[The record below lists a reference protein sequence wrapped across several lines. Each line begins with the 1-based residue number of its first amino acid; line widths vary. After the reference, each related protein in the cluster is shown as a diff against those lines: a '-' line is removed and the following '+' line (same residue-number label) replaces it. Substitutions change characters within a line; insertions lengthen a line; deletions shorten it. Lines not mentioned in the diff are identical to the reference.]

1 MPRTLCLAAALLR
14 APAIAA
20 TVAGYLLPGDVHAAP
35 GEQLSGDD
43 ELELVSGAVRRGTL
57 VSEVPNDEVS
67 IIVLGSSEAR
77 SFPWSEVAEIRRGK
91 YAPTET
97 TDDPDGADSAAPP
110 YVDAAT
116 PTAEPP
122 QEDPSG
128 THVHIEVDESRVRP
142 VSLFRITGEGVASG
156 SGGTASATFFEEAC
170 TDPCNRRVPAGE
182 FFIAGQGVSHSKRF
196 RLRDG
201 GSTKIHVRPG
211 SRGLRFAGIMF
222 VGLGGMT
229 LGSGVMVL
237 GLSADAASEDSAAK
251 LRRIGGIMM
260 GAGAVPLVAG
270 IPMIIRGKT
279 RVEVGPGRVSF

>member
-1 MPRTLCLAAALLR
+1 MRRSLCLSAALLR
-14 APAIAA
+14 APAITAV
-20 TVAGYLLPGDVHAAP
+20 VAVCVHPGDVHAAP

-43 ELELVSGAVRRGTL
+43 ELQLVSGAVLRGTL
-57 VSEVPNDEVS
+57 VSELPNEEVS

-91 YAPTET
+91 YAPAEI
-97 TDDPDGADSAAPP
+97 TDESDGLDSAATP
-110 YVDAAT
+110 DAHAAT
-116 PTAEPP
+116 TPP
-122 QEDPSG
+122 HEARSG

-201 GSTKIHVRPG
+201 ASTKIHVRPG
-211 SRGLRFAGIMF
+211 SRGLRFAGMMF
-222 VGLGGMT
+222 VGLGGVT
-229 LGSGVMVL
+229 LGSGAMVL
-237 GLSADAASEDSAAK
+237 ALSADAATEDTAAK

-260 GAGAVPLVAG
+260 GAGAVPLIAG

-279 RVEVGPGRVSF
+279 RVEVGPGRVRF